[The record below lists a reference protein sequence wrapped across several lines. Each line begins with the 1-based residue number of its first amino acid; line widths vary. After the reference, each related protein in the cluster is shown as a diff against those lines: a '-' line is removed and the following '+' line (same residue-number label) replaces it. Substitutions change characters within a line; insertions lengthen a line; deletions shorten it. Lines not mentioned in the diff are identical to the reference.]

1 MKMWLVHVVV
11 WMVGDM
17 AIHVKEIHQKQI
29 IAHLSD
35 AETKQ
40 AILEY
45 VLKQHNVGDTEYK
58 HRTFIT
64 MNTQS
69 TRIDYEGRCEITIEL
84 GSDTNETTATKTT
97 ATSSEET

>member
-1 MKMWLVHVVV
+1 MIVA

-17 AIHVKEIHQKQI
+17 AIHVKEVHQKQI
-29 IAHLSD
+29 SAHLSD

-45 VLKQHNVGDTEYK
+45 VLRQHDVGDAQYK

-64 MNTQS
+64 TSLRS
-69 TRIDYEGRCEITIEL
+69 TGIDYEGRCEITIEM
-84 GSDTNETTATKTT
+84 GGDTNETAKTQT
-97 ATSSEET
+97 TLTGTEET

>member
-1 MKMWLVHVVV
+1 
-11 WMVGDM
+11 M

-29 IAHLSD
+29 NAHLSD

-45 VLKQHNVGDTEYK
+45 VLRQHDIGDAEYK

-64 MNTQS
+64 SNLS
-69 TRIDYEGRCEITIEL
+69 SIGNSYEGRCEITIEL
-84 GSDTNETTATKTT
+84 GSDNETSTPTDQTSDNQPQTK
-97 ATSSEET
+97 E

>member
-1 MKMWLVHVVV
+1 
-11 WMVGDM
+11 M

-29 IAHLSD
+29 NAHLSD

-45 VLKQHNVGDTEYK
+45 VLRQHDIGDAEYK

-64 MNTQS
+64 SNLHS
-69 TRIDYEGRCEITIEL
+69 TGNSYEGRCEITIEL
-84 GSDTNETTATKTT
+84 AGDNEASTTPNQATDNQSQTK
-97 ATSSEET
+97 E

>member
-1 MKMWLVHVVV
+1 
-11 WMVGDM
+11 M

-29 IAHLSD
+29 NAHLSD

-45 VLKQHNVGDTEYK
+45 VLRQHDIGDAEYK

-64 MNTQS
+64 SNLHS
-69 TRIDYEGRCEITIEL
+69 TDNSYEGRCEITIEL
-84 GSDTNETTATKTT
+84 AGDNEASTPTNQTTDNQSQT
-97 ATSSEET
+97 

>member
-1 MKMWLVHVVV
+1 
-11 WMVGDM
+11 M

-29 IAHLSD
+29 NAHLSD

-45 VLKQHNVGDTEYK
+45 VLRQHDVGDAEYK

-64 MNTQS
+64 SNLHS
-69 TRIDYEGRCEITIEL
+69 TGNSYEGRCEITIDL
-84 GSDTNETTATKTT
+84 GGGDETSKTT
-97 ATSSEET
+97 DQAADNHTEAT

>member
-1 MKMWLVHVVV
+1 
-11 WMVGDM
+11 M

-29 IAHLSD
+29 NAHLSD

-45 VLKQHNVGDTEYK
+45 VLRQHDVGDAEYK

-64 MNTQS
+64 SNPHS
-69 TRIDYEGRCEITIEL
+69 TGNSYEGRCEITIEL
-84 GSDTNETTATKTT
+84 AGDNEASTTPNQATDNQSQTK
-97 ATSSEET
+97 E

>member
-1 MKMWLVHVVV
+1 
-11 WMVGDM
+11 M

-29 IAHLSD
+29 NAHLSD

-45 VLKQHNVGDTEYK
+45 VLRQHDIGDAEYK

-64 MNTQS
+64 SNLS
-69 TRIDYEGRCEITIEL
+69 SIGNCYEGRCEITIEL
-84 GSDTNETTATKTT
+84 GESVELNKEANN
-97 ATSSEET
+97 A

>member
-1 MKMWLVHVVV
+1 
-11 WMVGDM
+11 M

-29 IAHLSD
+29 NAHLSD

-45 VLKQHNVGDTEYK
+45 VLRQHDVGDAEYK

-64 MNTQS
+64 SNLHS
-69 TRIDYEGRCEITIEL
+69 TGNSYEGRCEITIEL
-84 GSDTNETTATKTT
+84 GESVELDKEAENA
-97 ATSSEET
+97 

>member
-1 MKMWLVHVVV
+1 
-11 WMVGDM
+11 M

-29 IAHLSD
+29 NAHLSD

-45 VLKQHNVGDTEYK
+45 VLRQHDVGDAEYK

-64 MNTQS
+64 SNLHS
-69 TRIDYEGRCEITIEL
+69 TGNSYEGRCEITIEL
-84 GSDTNETTATKTT
+84 GSDNETSTPTDQTSDNQPQTK
-97 ATSSEET
+97 E

>member
-1 MKMWLVHVVV
+1 MT
-11 WMVGDM
+11 M

-29 IAHLSD
+29 IANLSD

-45 VLKQHNVGDTEYK
+45 VLRQHDVGDAEYK

-64 MNTQS
+64 SNHHS
-69 TRIDYEGRCEITIEL
+69 TGIDHESRCEITIDL
-84 GSDTNETTATKTT
+84 GGGDE
-97 ATSSEET
+97 